1 MNRRLIVLILFTLVL
16 FWKFVLFPSKLEL
29 SDRTKV
35 LQGISLAKPY
45 KQVIM
50 DYWKLKSEFPSIED
64 WQSESLI
71 SLETLDKSLLESIV
85 VGEEVPGSISLLYTS
100 RKDQNAPADIEGKKV
115 VLTPSVEEGEVRWS
129 CKGTLPEDLLP
140 VPCR

>member
-1 MNRRLIVLILFTLVL
+1 MTVVTGAAVSRG
-16 FWKFVLFPSKLEL
+16 P
-29 SDRTKV
+29 
-35 LQGISLAKPY
+35 
-45 KQVIM
+45 
-50 DYWKLKSEFPSIED
+50 
-64 WQSESLI
+64 
-71 SLETLDKSLLESIV
+71 V